1 MCNMRYVGTFKQFIS
16 SGIHYLDIVGA
27 KTASC
32 SNVHGHLLLMQV
44 IHIQNYSV
52 QVIGKPCQI

>member
-32 SNVHGHLLLMQV
+32 SNVHGHICCYRGLMQV
-44 IHIQNYSV
+44 IHIQNNLFST
-52 QVIGKPCQI
+52 GDW